1 MKTYYVVMKLNDW
14 TDLQLNYGPMV
25 MGTVSTPDGS
35 QHFLSVFENARRL
48 GRKKEHESPY

>member
-1 MKTYYVVMKLNDW
+1 MTTYYVVMKLNDW

-35 QHFLSVFENARRL
+35 AHFLSVFENARRL